1 MRPLRRRARR
11 IDPAPSRWAYRME
24 RLMLTPL
31 FRHSL
36 RVGVPLVA
44 VAAAVAFYFSD
55 EARRD
60 TIVETLVDL
69 RHAIENRPEF
79 RVELMAI
86 DGASAGVAADIR
98 EILQVDFPT
107 TSFDLDLG
115 AMRARILELSPVE
128 AVALRIRPG
137 GILQVDVTER
147 VPALVWRHRD
157 GIDLLDASGAL
168 VHPVASR
175 ATRADLPLVAGEG
188 ADAAVAEALTLV
200 AAARPLHDRFRGLV
214 RVGERRW
221 DVVLDRNQRILLPPS
236 GARRALER
244 VIAMDQ
250 AEDLFARDITAV
262 DMRLPAR
269 PTARLNAGAVEELR
283 RIRALQWGEE

>member
-1 MRPLRRRARR
+1 MRPLTRWVRQG
-11 IDPAPSRWAYRME
+11 DPAPSRLAYRME

-31 FRHSL
+31 FRVAL
-36 RVGVPLVA
+36 RLGVPLVA
-44 VAAAVAFYFSD
+44 VVAAGAVYFSD
-55 EARRD
+55 AARREA
-60 TIVETLVDL
+60 IVGAVANL
-69 RHAIENRPEF
+69 RHAIESRPEF
-79 RVELMAI
+79 RVDLMAI

-107 TSFDLDLG
+107 TSFDLDLD
-115 AMRARILELSPVE
+115 AMRAQVLELSPVE

-147 VPALVWRHRD
+147 VPAVVWRHRD
-157 GIDLLDASGAL
+157 GLDLLDAGGAL
-168 VHPVASR
+168 VHPVDSR
-175 ATRADLPLVAGEG
+175 AARADLPLVAGEG
-188 ADAAVAEALTLV
+188 ADAAVAEALVLV
-200 AAARPLHDRFRGLV
+200 AAARPLHERFRGLV

-221 DVVLDRNQRILLPPS
+221 DVVLDRGQRILLPPT

-244 VIAMDQ
+244 AIAMDQ
-250 AEDLFARDITAV
+250 AEDLFARDVAAV

-269 PTARLNAGAVEELR
+269 PTIRLNAGAVEELR